1 MAARPSTFFTV
12 GDIRPAEDS
21 DFEHFMELIDGGGWT
36 KKMDKNGL
44 LAWTR
49 SVEDSSIKMFKV
61 ILYRLYHGQ
70 IGRVPLRDFVNISPQ
85 TPKMVVV
92 SCPDTA
98 L

>member
-21 DFEHFMELIDGGGWT
+21 DFEHFIELIDGGGWT

-49 SVEDSSIKMFKV
+49 SVEDSS
-61 ILYRLYHGQ
+61 
-70 IGRVPLRDFVNISPQ
+70 
-85 TPKMVVV
+85 
-92 SCPDTA
+92 
-98 L
+98 